1 MPDQQQSGPLGV
13 LGYLSEQFAGASS
26 SHIKLEASSARNNLR
41 PSSSVSFT
49 FPQNALI
56 NLDSFAV
63 HCKVKVDNGRFGS
76 AHTLLERVEVSMGGA
91 IVSGNSSYANITQ
104 SMLEAATGARGDMIS
119 EHGVL
124 PQLDGFD
131 FRAYQ
136 NGHIVTADKEEV
148 DITFSN
154 WRTGLLGTC
163 GTRIINTARLPVMT
177 VRLTFASDKVLVQ
190 NVAGTAATFTIDNI
204 FSTMEVLTISN
215 PALEAME
222 NSIIASKGFL
232 PLCFKEWHTVRSTN
246 QGIVRASISTRSLDR
261 ILVAYQ
267 LPALDTQGVQIDSF
281 DANIFPAE
289 KAFAACETFCPTGAY
304 LAGADAA
311 AEAVLTASISSE
323 LFTHLGGV
331 RYPQYRALFGKEWLK
346 INQDALYDEE
356 KVENLDARSGLVQA
370 RQKNVA
376 VVRLNLPGS
385 RSPCYSSGVNS
396 QNQSLIVEVSN
407 TDFLNAITY
416 ISCECTSLIMCG
428 AEREISLSR

>member
-26 SHIKLEASSARNNLR
+26 SHVKLEASSARNNLR

-56 NLDSFAV
+56 NLDSFSV
-63 HCKVKVDNGRFGS
+63 HCKVKVDKGRFGS
-76 AHTLLERVEVSMGGA
+76 AHTLLERVEVSLGGA

-124 PQLDGFD
+124 PQKDGT
-131 FRAYQ
+131 AYKPYQ
-136 NGHIVTADKEEV
+136 MQHTLTADKEEV
-148 DITFSN
+148 DVTFSN
-154 WRTGLLGTC
+154 WRCGFLGTC

-177 VRLTFASDKVLVQ
+177 VRLTFASDKVLVR
-190 NVAGTAATFTIDNI
+190 NDENIAATFTIDNI

-215 PALEAME
+215 PAYEAME
-222 NSIIASKGFL
+222 DSIIASKGFL

-261 ILVAYQ
+261 ILVGYQ
-267 LPALDTQGVQIDSF
+267 LPDLDTQRTQINSF
-281 DANIFPAE
+281 DANVSAVE

-304 LAGADAA
+304 LTGVGAADAA
-311 AEAVLTASISSE
+311 LEATLSSE

-331 RYPQYRALFGKEWLK
+331 RFPQYRALFGKEWLK

-370 RQKNVA
+370 RQKNIACIRV
-376 VVRLNLPGS
+376 NLPGS